1 MVLVVLVNYNT
12 AAHTLAC
19 VESLRRHTRPE
30 TAYRVVVVDNASAP
44 ADRAALQALAA
55 RPEVLLC
62 YSDVNLG
69 FAGGNMLGYRT
80 AAPTVRPAYVFLLN
94 NDTLLRTDCLTELS
108 ALLAAR
114 PEIGL
119 AAPQMYGRQGEWQ
132 ETAGYFPTLADKV
145 LGRTFTRAV
154 GLGHHPPRNARTTHQ
169 PYRADLVTGAAMFV
183 DAALF
188 EQVGGLDAHYFLYCE
203 EEDLAW
209 QVWQAGR
216 EVVVSPA
223 SEFTHL
229 GGSSTEPSYPI
240 LREFYISLAYF
251 LRKNFSPAQ
260 AWLVRWVFVVKLLF
274 RARRARH
281 YLRLARFLAQGAP
294 ESASIR
300 PVGAGVAPR
309 G

>member
-1 MVLVVLVNYNT
+1 MILVVLVNYNS
-12 AAHTLAC
+12 APHTVAC
-19 VESLRRHTRPE
+19 VASLRSRTAPA

-44 ADRAALQALAA
+44 ADRAALAELAHQ
-55 RPEVLLC
+55 PEVLLC
-62 YSDVNLG
+62 YSPVNLG

-80 AAPTVRPAYVFLLN
+80 AAPTVRPTYVFLLN
-94 NDTLLRTDCLTELS
+94 NDTLLRTDCLTELA

-114 PEIGL
+114 PAIGL
-119 AAPQMYGRQGEWQ
+119 AAPQMFGARGEW
-132 ETAGYFPTLADKV
+132 EPSYGYFPTLADKV
-145 LGRTFTRAV
+145 LGRTLTRAL
-154 GLGHHPPRNARTTHQ
+154 GLGHHPPRAARTARQ
-169 PYRADLVTGAAMFV
+169 PYRADLVAGAAMFA

-188 EQVGGLDAHYFLYCE
+188 ERVGGLDEHYFLYCE

-229 GGSSTEPSYPI
+229 GGSSTQPGYPV

-251 LRKNFSPAQ
+251 LRKNFGPAQ
-260 AWLVRWVFVVKLLF
+260 AWLVRWVFVGKLLF
-274 RARRARH
+274 RARRAGY

-294 ESASIR
+294 EADSIR
-300 PVGAGVAPR
+300 PAAARTGSS
-309 G
+309 